1 MLRDVEILAERA
13 RAAQHVSDGA
23 DRDEADAGG
32 QHGDSNTLQHGAGYL
47 TDATERAL
55 RFILVGAALTA
66 LPVSRHRLE
75 GAVMALEALSARP
88 QTSIS
93 GQPAE

>member
-1 MLRDVEILAERA
+1 MGVGGAAWRHGLLA
-13 RAAQHVSDGA
+13 V
-23 DRDEADAGG
+23 
-32 QHGDSNTLQHGAGYL
+32 GAGTLSAINAGEL
-47 TDATERAL
+47 TCS
-55 RFILVGAALTA
+55 
-66 LPVSRHRLE
+66 PVSRHRLE